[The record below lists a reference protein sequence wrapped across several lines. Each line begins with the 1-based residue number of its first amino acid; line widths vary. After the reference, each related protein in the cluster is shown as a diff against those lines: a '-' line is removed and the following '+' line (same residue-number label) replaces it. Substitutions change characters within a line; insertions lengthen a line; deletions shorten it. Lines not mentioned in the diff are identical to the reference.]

1 MTRCSCLIQTRGNK
15 VTTGRKTDG
24 LGRPMVP
31 AWQCMVSTSAHIWKC
46 LAHQVPRLHFV
57 SFSYGKTPYDH
68 ENPNAKYSPQGKIPT
83 FGRSQ
88 FTTHHYINTR
98 PPLSAG
104 TQKIPSSLTIE
115 FLEISH
121 SLTWP
126 LEGFWPV
133 PRQCLLFSPSVLVPQ
148 VPTGA
153 FWSLQLI
160 DDFDISSA

>member
-1 MTRCSCLIQTRGNK
+1 MTVACHVPCTLLLRWTCSFNTC
-15 VTTGRKTDG
+15 
-24 LGRPMVP
+24 
-31 AWQCMVSTSAHIWKC
+31 AHIWKC
-46 LAHQVPRLHFV
+46 LAHQVPRLHCV
-57 SFSYGKTPYDH
+57 SFSYEKTPYDH

-83 FGRSQ
+83 FGGAQ
-88 FTTHHYINTR
+88 FTTHHYISTR

-121 SLTWP
+121 SLTWL
-126 LEGFWPV
+126 LEGFWPI
-133 PRQCLLFSPSVLVPQ
+133 PRQWLLFSPSVLVPQ